1 MKKLLLIVALF
12 PFLLATQ
19 CDEEDNGIACTEEA
33 RAGLNITV
41 KDAETNDYLN
51 GGVSVIATDGSYSET
66 LISFDVAEPIFSGA
80 YEREGNYTITVSK
93 TGYITFTSEIITVT
107 SDVCDVIPQQRT
119 ILLQPE

>member
-1 MKKLLLIVALF
+1 MKKLLLIIALF

-19 CDEEDNGIACTEEA
+19 CDDEDNGIACTEEA

-41 KDAETNDYLN
+41 KDAETNVYLN
-51 GGVSVIATDGSYSET
+51 EGVAVVATDGSYSEA

-93 TGYITFTSEIITVT
+93 TGYVTFTSEVVSVT
-107 SDVCDVIPQQRT
+107 SDVCHVIPQQRT
-119 ILLQPE
+119 ILLHPE

>member
-1 MKKLLLIVALF
+1 MKKLLLIIALF

-19 CDEEDNGIACTEEA
+19 CDDEDNGIACTEEA

-41 KDAETNDYLN
+41 KDAETNVYLN
-51 GGVSVIATDGSYSET
+51 EGVAVVATDGSYSEA

-93 TGYITFTSEIITVT
+93 TGYVTFTSEVVSVT
-107 SDVCDVIPQQRT
+107 SDVCHVIPQQRT